1 MLLVIL
7 IVFFA
12 LLLFSAFFS
21 SAETSLLSISRIR
34 LSHRVKKRDV
44 RALML
49 NDILKKPEDF
59 FSTILIGNN
68 LVNVGAASLAT
79 YLFTL
84 FFHGSQTLMLIAE
97 TLGTTMI
104 IVVFGEAV
112 PKSYAFRHAEKLANF
127 YAAPVR
133 FFQFFFYPL
142 VKILSFLS
150 RLFSTRRRS
159 GAQARRELSLEE
171 IKHFLSSEAELFKSN
186 PETLKMINEII
197 DISQKEIKAIMTPR
211 PAVVALPEDASLD
224 DLRRIVVEKHISKV
238 PIYRGRPDQIT
249 GVVHTRSALAALL
262 QNDRRDLTVRDLASP
277 PIFVSEY
284 SSLHYILNEF
294 KRHKLSLAVVLD
306 EYGSP
311 QGIITLSDILSEI
324 LGELDIG
331 GQDIIRPL
339 RENVWQLRGS
349 MPVEEANERLE
360 IELPVR
366 KEYTTLSGLFVY
378 HFGRMPA
385 EQAKV
390 RTGNCLLVV
399 KKMGKRKI
407 DELILVRHE
416 NHHG

>member
-1 MLLVIL
+1 MPFIIL

-34 LSHRVKKRDV
+34 LAHRVKKRDV
-44 RALML
+44 RALLL

-104 IVVFGEAV
+104 IVVFAEAV
-112 PKSYAFRHAEKLANF
+112 PKSYAFRHAETLANF
-127 YAAPVR
+127 YAVPVR
-133 FFQFFFYPL
+133 FFQFLFFPL

-150 RLFSTRRRS
+150 RLFSTRRRA
-159 GAQARRELSLEE
+159 GALARRELSLEE
-171 IKHFLSSEAELFKSN
+171 IKHFLSSETELFKFN

-211 PAVVALPEDASLD
+211 QAVVALPEDAGLD
-224 DLRRIVVEKHISKV
+224 DLRRIVLEKNISKV

-249 GVVHTRSALAALL
+249 GVVHTRSALSALL
-262 QNDRRDLTVRDLASP
+262 QDERRDIRVRELASP

-294 KRHKLSLAVVLD
+294 KRHKLNLAVVLD
-306 EYGSP
+306 EYGTP
-311 QGIITLSDILSEI
+311 QGIITLSDILREI
-324 LGELDIG
+324 LGEVDIG
-331 GQDIIRPL
+331 GRAIRKL
-339 RENVWQLRGS
+339 EGNAWQLPGS
-349 MPVEEANERLE
+349 MPVEEVNERLE
-360 IELPVR
+360 IELPER
-366 KEYTTLSGLFVY
+366 RDYTTISGLFVY
-378 HFGRMPA
+378 HYGRLPA
-385 EQAKV
+385 ERARV
-390 RTGNCLLVV
+390 RVGKCLLVV

-407 DELILVRHE
+407 DELVLVRHE
-416 NHHG
+416 NHHR